1 MSGYIKCDKDYKRDY
16 DYDRRCKKD
25 YGYDRKKDCDCY
37 SKKDYDYD
45 RKDCGCVK
53 DKECAKCEVL
63 SPCPKK
69 ILVECGTPGGMMM
82 FTSTGQTFTA
92 ANVSVDTSCFCKPII
107 ELEFTSQVS
116 AVLDPTAGL
125 DTLNNDVIQQDA
137 EVVLLYELVCR
148 RNGGSEIT
156 IGSWTF
162 RRFLSGG
169 LLEAAAID
177 ITNFE
182 AQDLETYDTFSFSKC
197 ICSAPCPGCVD
208 YFVRV
213 TATTVSQDT
222 VLLTN
227 NASATVSM
235 GQLVVKVQDC

>member
-1 MSGYIKCDKDYKRDY
+1 MSVYIKPGK
-16 DYDRRCKKD
+16 DYDRCC
-25 YGYDRKKDCDCY
+25 DRKK
-37 SKKDYDYD
+37 KIPT
-45 RKDCGCVK
+45 DCGK
-53 DKECAKCEVL
+53 DIDCAKCEPL
-63 SPCPKK
+63 SPCPKR
-69 ILVECGTPGGMMM
+69 ILLECGNTGGSMM

-92 ANVSVDTSCFCKPII
+92 ANVSVDTTCFCKPTID
-107 ELEFTSQVS
+107 LQFTSQVS

-125 DTLNNDVIQQDA
+125 DALNVDVIQQDA

-169 LLEAAAID
+169 SLTAAAVD
-177 ITNFE
+177 ITAFE
-182 AQDLETYDTFSFSKC
+182 AQDLETSDTFSFSKC
-197 ICSAPCPGCVD
+197 VCAAPCPGCID

-213 TATTVSQDT
+213 TATTVSVDSVT
-222 VLLTN
+222 TTN

-235 GQLVVKVQDC
+235 GQLVAKIQEC